1 MKAIV
6 TGGAGFIGSHLVDRL
21 LNDGYE
27 VKVIDNLCTS
37 TDRYLKAHYDNP
49 KFKFVKL
56 DILELEKMKA
66 EFSGY
71 DIVFHFA
78 ANADIRR
85 GLLDTYRDLEQNTIA
100 TYNILEAMRVND
112 IKEILFASS
121 AAVYG
126 EPETFPT
133 PEDIA
138 PIQTSF
144 YGASKLAGEGL
155 IQAFCEGFGYRS
167 WIFRFVS
174 VVGERHPHGVTF
186 DFYHKLKADSTKL
199 EIIGDGTQRKSYMYI
214 GDCID
219 GIMLAYKN
227 GMDKVNIF
235 NLGWEEYINVKTVA
249 DIITNEL
256 GLQDVKYE
264 YTGGKRGWVGDSPLV
279 HLSIEKLKSIGW
291 NPKVSCEEGIRRT
304 VRWLRENDEG
314 QN

>member
-21 LNDGYE
+21 LSEGYD
-27 VKVIDNLCTS
+27 VKVIDNLSTS
-37 TDRYLKAHYDNP
+37 TDKHLQAHYNN
-49 KFKFVKL
+49 KHFKFVNL
-56 DILELEKMKA
+56 DIIDLDGLKR
-66 EFSGY
+66 EFARY
-71 DIVFHFA
+71 DVVFHFA

-85 GLLDTYRDLEQNTIA
+85 GLTDTKRDLEQNTIG
-100 TYNILEAMRVND
+100 TYNVLEAMRLND

-133 PEDIA
+133 PEDVHL
-138 PIQTSF
+138 IQTSF
-144 YGASKLAGEGL
+144 YGASKLGGESL
-155 IQAFCEGFGYRS
+155 IEAFCEGFSFRG

-174 VVGERHPHGVTF
+174 VVGERHPHGVTY
-186 DFYHKLKADSTKL
+186 DFYHKLKKNSTKL

-227 GMDKVNIF
+227 ASEKVNIY
-235 NLGWEEYINVKTVA
+235 NLGWEEYINVKRVA
-249 DIITNEL
+249 DIITDEL

-264 YTGGKRGWVGDSPLV
+264 YTGGSRGWVGDSPLV
-279 HLSIEKLKSIGW
+279 HLSIEKLKALGW
-291 NPKVSCEEGIRRT
+291 QPKVSCEEGIRKT
-304 VRWLRENDEG
+304 VRWLREND
-314 QN
+314 